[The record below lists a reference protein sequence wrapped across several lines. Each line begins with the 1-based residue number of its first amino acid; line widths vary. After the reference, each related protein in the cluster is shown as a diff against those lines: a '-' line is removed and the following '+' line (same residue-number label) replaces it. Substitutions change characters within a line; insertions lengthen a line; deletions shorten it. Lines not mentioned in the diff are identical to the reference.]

1 MQDADTI
8 RASGPLRRQGGAALI
23 VSLVLLVLL
32 TMASVAG
39 IKASIS
45 QERMAANGKFRNDS
59 FQAAEAGLRMAEEA
73 LAQAPQSAGE
83 PCVAAQCNL
92 PETVLDIEH
101 LASPGSGWVSVPASA
116 QTNHMEVWYRITA
129 LGTAL
134 APVNTGNQA
143 PGELYRVVV
152 VSFRGTTRTVLESIY
167 VLTIV

>member
-1 MQDADTI
+1 MPGADSI
-8 RASGPLRRQGGAALI
+8 RNLGPLHKQGGAALI

-59 FQAAEAGLRMAEEA
+59 FQAAEAGLRIAEQV
-73 LAQAPQSAGE
+73 LAEAPQAVGA
-83 PCVAAQCNL
+83 PCVAAQCNFPATAL
-92 PETVLDIEH
+92 NIDH

-116 QTNHMEVWYRITA
+116 QTNQMAVWYRITA

-134 APVNTGNQA
+134 APVNTGSQA

-152 VSFRGTTRTVLESIY
+152 VSFHGTTRTVLESIY

>member
-1 MQDADTI
+1 MHDADTI
-8 RASGPLRRQGGAALI
+8 RPLTSLHRQGGAALI
-23 VSLVLLVLL
+23 VSLVLLILL

-59 FQAAEAGLRMAEEA
+59 FQAAEAGLRMAEQA
-73 LAQAPQSAGE
+73 LADAPQTVGE

-92 PETVLDIEH
+92 PASVLDIDH
-101 LASPGSGWVSVPASA
+101 LASPGSGWVSVPASSH
-116 QTNHMEVWYRITA
+116 TNQMAVWYRITA

-134 APVNTGNQA
+134 APANTGSQA

-152 VSFRGTTRTVLESIY
+152 VSFHGTTRTVLESIY